1 MSSCKHEWRIRK
13 KKGEYLELL
22 HVELF
27 CDHEFIAEWITISR
41 WGKDHFSINVS
52 NHCMVPIDS
61 MKMFVE
67 ELQKFIKE
75 MEAEEK

>member
-1 MSSCKHEWRIRK
+1 MKSYKHEWRIRK
-13 KKGEYLELL
+13 KKGEFLELL
-22 HVELF
+22 HVELL
-27 CDHEFIAEWITISR
+27 CGHEFIAEWITISR

-52 NHCMVPIDS
+52 SHCMVPIDS

-75 MEAEEK
+75 METEEK